1 MTAGAY
7 FPAEDDLPFGPPSPA
22 ERALI
27 SKPFYVGAFNAQ
39 LCRGEGPLTL
49 EMYLSADCD
58 LVELG
63 PFKLD
68 RTQLNSL
75 YRLLRL
81 VHALMAN
88 PKRPPPPRMALVKPR
103 PSPREQRNAAIP
115 APESGRG
122 IAGWDLSNLAKS
134 AAEVAG
140 CPWEGESQP

>member
-58 LVELG
+58 QVELG

-68 RTQLNSL
+68 RQQLNGM
-75 YRLLRL
+75 YKLLRL
-81 VHALMAN
+81 VHALMAD
-88 PKRPPPPRMALVKPR
+88 PKRPAPANDAGLIRPRI
-103 PSPREQRNAAIP
+103 SPREQRDATIP
-115 APESGRG
+115 VPESGRG
-122 IAGWDLSNLAKS
+122 IAGRSLDLAKT

-140 CPWEGESQP
+140 CPWEGEARP

>member
-7 FPAEDDLPFGPPSPA
+7 FPVEDDLPFGPPSPA
-22 ERALI
+22 EQALI

-39 LCRGEGPLTL
+39 LCRGEGPLAL

-58 LVELG
+58 QVELG
-63 PFKLD
+63 PFTLD
-68 RTQLNSL
+68 HAQLNSL

-88 PKRPPPPRMALVKPR
+88 PKRPPPPR

-122 IAGWDLSNLAKS
+122 IAGRDLSDLAKS

-140 CPWEGESQP
+140 CPWEGESRP